1 MYKFYL
7 FFSTLT
13 FIREI
18 LRKMHLSQKFF
29 FFIADDEDHCQC
41 PKSLIALPPLRLSEA
56 VSNASSNS
64 SSSLLKSSC
73 WKCAGPS
80 TSTASLTLCSLHA
93 NSESTENIDEIVQ
106 DHDNFGTDENEDDS
120 SLGIYDF

>member
-1 MYKFYL
+1 M
-7 FFSTLT
+7 
-13 FIREI
+13 
-18 LRKMHLSQKFF
+18 
-29 FFIADDEDHCQC
+29 
-41 PKSLIALPPLRLSEA
+41 IALPPLRLSEA